1 MKPSLVII
9 FVLFLVGCTTETI
22 TKENNTIKEGT
33 NQEGTPTLEENSD
46 IEIATFA
53 GGCFW
58 CTESDFEHVP
68 GVIQVISGYTGG
80 ELEDPTYKEVSAG
93 GTGHVEAVQVYYN
106 PNLVSY
112 QQLLDAY
119 WRMINPTD
127 IGGQFVDRG
136 YQYTS
141 AIFYH
146 NKEQKQLAETSK
158 QKIQESG
165 KYDQP
170 IATRIEPFQIFY
182 KAEEYHQD
190 YYKKNPIKYK
200 YYRGGSGRD
209 AYLEEAWGEK
219 NE

>member
-58 CTESDFEHVP
+58 CIESDFEHVP

-146 NKEQKQLAETSK
+146 NKEQKQLAETS
-158 QKIQESG
+158 
-165 KYDQP
+165 
-170 IATRIEPFQIFY
+170 
-182 KAEEYHQD
+182 
-190 YYKKNPIKYK
+190 
-200 YYRGGSGRD
+200 
-209 AYLEEAWGEK
+209 
-219 NE
+219 